1 MFVIDRSLYTPV
13 YTGLRL
19 IQILKEMYPEEFG
32 WQPPFKEGQ
41 KPFIEYLTGG
51 NFIYRRMEK
60 EELKDILTR
69 DIPSYLEAIRD
80 FRLYE

>member
-19 IQILKEMYPEEFG
+19 IQILKEMYPGEFM
-32 WQPPFKEGQ
+32 WQPPFKSGQ
-41 KPFIEYLTGG
+41 KPFIEYLTGDD
-51 NFIYRRMEK
+51 FIYRLTDK
-60 EELKDILTR
+60 KELKDRLTR
-69 DIPSYLEAIRD
+69 DIPFYLESIRD